1 MELGVALSAVGEI
14 LGYIMGN
21 GLEEC
26 FGCMRKRAL
35 GEWSQGLQHKV
46 GRSYGRVREG

>member
-21 GLEEC
+21 GLRLYEEI
-26 FGCMRKRAL
+26 GSWRTEP
-35 GEWSQGLQHKV
+35 GTTV
-46 GRSYGRVREG
+46 VRSYGRLREG